1 MNRHSTIRPLLGL
14 LLLFVFGFSTLPK
27 KTVHDLF
34 ARHKDS
40 NSRVNDSKSMQFS
53 WAGFHCNCENLVVES
68 PFIHNHFD
76 AAIASLPSYPI
87 QFAAPLVS
95 LHAKHL
101 DDLNLRGP
109 PAA

>member
-1 MNRHSTIRPLLGL
+1 L
-14 LLLFVFGFSTLPK
+14 LLTVFGFSTLPK

-40 NSRVNDSKSMQFS
+40 NTLVNDSRNMQFS

-76 AAIASLPSYPI
+76 ASISHLPSYVIRFVTPI
-87 QFAAPLVS
+87 ISVQS
-95 LHAKHL
+95 QHL
-101 DDLNLRGP
+101 DDRNLRGP
-109 PAA
+109 PPGFAL